1 MTIIGAGG
9 SMGKGGGGS
18 SRTPSTAKDSLDS
31 RQYANVIDL
40 ISEGEIQGLVDG
52 HKSIFLNNTALQN
65 ADGTYN
71 FQNVTVYSDSKGT
84 QNQGYIPLGGGVEDT
99 KGVGITVVKDVPQ
112 VRTITDVDVD
122 AVRVTI
128 AIPSLQKINSSNGDT
143 SGTNVELKIAVQYGG
158 GGYTDQPIGL
168 NGATS
173 DIISGRTADEYRK
186 DYLIQLNRL
195 GVTIKPITGATNASP
210 ISITCASH
218 GFSTGDTV
226 TVSGVTGNTAANGIW
241 VITSTGANTFTLNGS
256 SGNGAYISGGQV
268 KIKIYNVDIKVTRVT
283 ADSTDSLLTNA
294 FSWLSYTEIID
305 AKLTYPNSALIGLRV
320 DAEQF
325 SSIPSRSYLIKGIK
339 VRIPSGTTVDSA
351 TGRIIYPTNFVWNGT
366 FSAAT
371 WTSCPAWILWD
382 LLTSS
387 RYGFG
392 NHIAAAQLDKW
403 AFFAASKY
411 SNALVD
417 NGFGGQEA
425 RFSCNTSIQ
434 TAEEAYKLV
443 NDLLSVMR
451 CQAYWS
457 TGSLTIAQDAPSDP
471 VYLFNQANVTPEG
484 FSYSGS
490 SLKIR
495 PNVAVVSYLDLNLR
509 DTAFEVVEDAD
520 SIAKYGVV
528 KSEISAFACTSR
540 GQANRIGRWLLF
552 SERYEK
558 EVCTFASSL
567 DAGQQV
573 RPGQIILISDPIRN
587 NNGLRRAGRVSSA
600 TTTAITVD
608 DSANTDL
615 SVEGGSILSVIL
627 PDGTVE
633 QREVST
639 VVGSVITLQTAL
651 SYTPN
656 ANSIWILESPTLQ
669 ATTWRVLSINESD
682 GINYGITAISHNESK
697 YANIENGEP
706 LEFRDSTNLNQI
718 PAQPSELAIIS
729 VTQLGGETSPEVQYE
744 LNGRIAVKI
753 TFGWLGPQG
762 VKNFRVK
769 YRHEDDNFTTVTVQ
783 GTTFDILDAKVGNYQ
798 IQVSSVSSS
807 GILFSEPA
815 LAEYTVAGLGAP
827 PSNVQNVSAIA
838 TGEDMIILTW
848 KQAPELDVQVGGRVI
863 IRHDP
868 RALASAEWNSSND
881 IVQAVA
887 GSSTQKQVPL
897 LPGTY
902 FLKFEDFLGNRS
914 LMATGVEVTLPQ
926 PESRIVAKEWAEQSL
941 ATPFSGT
948 KTNCAYD
955 AGETALVLTPNVYVS
970 PDYWET
976 IYCAGDC
983 GAEYQFADAFDLGDV
998 YDFRIRRYIVSYPL
1012 VFSTNFDAVSG
1023 SFDAQPGFFDG
1034 TVADEI
1040 NVAMYVRTT
1049 LTDPAGSPTWG
1060 PWTEFVSGM
1069 IRGRGV
1075 QVKAIFTTE
1084 TELIGVAIDELGAE
1098 LELTRR
1104 VTTSLNTQ
1112 TSSTSAVTTITFPN
1126 AFYKAV
1132 TVGDPYYTL
1141 LPSVGVTALALGNN
1155 VRAHIVNLTR
1165 TGFDVEFLQG
1175 SHRQAVDFTY
1185 NAVGYGRA
1193 F

>member
-9 SMGKGGGGS
+9 GGFGKGGKGGS
-18 SRTPSTAKDSLDS
+18 SRTPSTAPDSLDS

-40 ISEGEIQGLVDG
+40 ISEGEIEGLVNG
-52 HKSIFLNNTALQN
+52 NKSIFLNNTPLQN
-65 ADGTYN
+65 KDGTYN
-71 FQNVTVYSDSKGT
+71 FQDVTIYTRNGA
-84 QNQGYIPLGGGVEDT
+84 QNQPYIPLSGGVEDEKT
-99 KGVGITVVKDVPQ
+99 VGITVVKAAPQ
-112 VRTITDVDVD
+112 VRTITDPDVD

-128 AIPSLQKINSSNGDT
+128 AIPSLQQINSTNGDT
-143 SGTNVELKIAVQYGG
+143 SGASVRLQIAVNYAGG
-158 GGYTDQPIGL
+158 SYTIKIDD
-168 NGATS
+168 T
-173 DIISGRTADEYRK
+173 ISGRTADEYRK
-186 DYLIQLNRL
+186 DYLIQLAR
-195 GVTIKPITGATNASP
+195 PHP
-210 ISITCASH
+210 E
-218 GFSTGDTV
+218 D
-226 TVSGVTGNTAANGIW
+226 
-241 VITSTGANTFTLNGS
+241 
-256 SGNGAYISGGQV
+256 
-268 KIKIYNVDIKVTRVT
+268 NVNIQVTRIT
-283 ADSTDSLLTNA
+283 DDSTDSLLTNA
-294 FSWLSYTEIID
+294 FSWLTYTEIID
-305 AKLTYPNSALIGLRV
+305 AKLTYANSALVGLRV

-325 SSIPSRSYLIKGIK
+325 SSIPSRSYFVKGIK
-339 VRIPSGTTVDSA
+339 IKIPDGVTVDSA
-351 TGRIIYPTNFVWNGT
+351 TGRIIYPENFVWNG
-366 FSAAT
+366 SLNQYA

-382 LLTSS
+382 LLTST

-417 NGFGGQEA
+417 DGVGGQEA

-451 CQAYWS
+451 CQAFWS

-471 VYLFNQANVTPEG
+471 VYLFNQANTTPEG

-495 PNVAVVSYLDLNLR
+495 PNVAVVSYLDVRYDQESETVKGLR
-509 DTAFEVVEDAD
+509 DTAYEVVEDTD

-540 GQANRIGRWLLF
+540 GQANRIGKWLLF

-573 RPGQIILISDPIRN
+573 RPGQIILISDPVRA
-587 NNGLRRAGRVSSA
+587 GSRRAGRVSSA
-600 TTTAITVD
+600 TTTEITVD
-608 DSANTDL
+608 DSASTDL
-615 SVEGGSILSVIL
+615 SIEGGSVLSVIL

-639 VVGSVITLQTAL
+639 IVGSVITLQAAL
-651 SYTPN
+651 SDTPN

-682 GINYGITAISHNESK
+682 GINYGITAIAHNESK
-697 YANIENGEP
+697 YAYIEDGAP
-706 LEFRDSTNLNQI
+706 LEFRDSTDLNVI
-718 PAQPSELAIIS
+718 PTQPSELAIIS
-729 VTQLGGETSPEVQYE
+729 SAQFGGGTSPEVQYE

-753 TFGWLGPQG
+753 TFGWFAPKG

-769 YRHEDDNFTTVTVQ
+769 YRYEDDNFTTVTVQ
-783 GTTFDILDAKVGNYQ
+783 GSTFDILDAKTGNYQ

-807 GILFSEPA
+807 GLLFSEPA
-815 LAEYTVAGLGAP
+815 LADYTVAGLGAP
-827 PSNVQNVSAIA
+827 PSDVQNLSAIA
-838 TGEDMIILTW
+838 TGEDMVILTW

-868 RALASAEWNSSND
+868 RALASADWNSSND
-881 IVQAVA
+881 VVQAVA

-914 LMATGVEVTLPQ
+914 VIATGVEVVLPE
-926 PESRIVAKEWAEQSL
+926 PESRVTAKEWAEEDL

-955 AGETALVLTPNVYVS
+955 AGETALLLTPDIYVA

-983 GAEYQFADAFDLGDV
+983 GAEYQFADTFDLGDV
-998 YDFRIRRYIVSYPL
+998 YDFRIRRYIVSRPV
-1012 VFSTNFDAVSG
+1012 VFSTLFDAVSG
-1023 SFDAQPGFFDG
+1023 DFDSQSGFFDG
-1034 TVADEI
+1034 TVADQI
-1040 NVAMYVRTT
+1040 NVATYVRTT
-1049 LTDPAGSPTWG
+1049 LDDPAGSPTYG
-1060 PWTEFVSGM
+1060 PWTEFTSGM

-1075 QVKAIFTTE
+1075 QVKAVFTTE

-1104 VTTSLNTQ
+1104 VTTSLATL
-1112 TSSTSAVTTITFPN
+1112 TSSSSAVTTITFPN

-1141 LPSVGVTALALGNN
+1141 LPSVGVTPLALGNN
-1155 VRAHIVNLTR
+1155 VRASITNLSR

-1175 SHRQAVDFTY
+1175 STRQAVDFTY

>member
-1 MTIIGAGG
+1 MTIIGAMGG
-9 SMGKGGGGS
+9 GKGGGGS
-18 SRTPSTAKDSLDS
+18 SRTPTTAKDSLDS

-40 ISEGEIQGLVDG
+40 ISEGEIEGLADG
-52 HKSIFLNNTALQN
+52 FKSIFLNNTVLQN
-65 ADGTYN
+65 LDGTYN
-71 FQNVTVYSDSKGT
+71 FQDVTIYTRNGT
-84 QNQGYIPLGGGVEDT
+84 QDQAYIPLSGGVEDE
-99 KGVGITVVKDVPQ
+99 KPVGLTVVKDVPQ

-122 AVRVTI
+122 SVRVTI
-128 AIPSLQKINSSNGDT
+128 AIPALQKINSKNGDT
-143 SGTNVELKIAVQYGG
+143 LGASVQLQIAVQYQS
-158 GGYTDQPIGL
+158 GGYTTKVDDTI
-168 NGATS
+168 T
-173 DIISGRTADEYRK
+173 GRTADEYRK
-186 DYLIQLNRL
+186 DYLINLERPNPSD
-195 GVTIKPITGATNASP
+195 I
-210 ISITCASH
+210 
-218 GFSTGDTV
+218 
-226 TVSGVTGNTAANGIW
+226 
-241 VITSTGANTFTLNGS
+241 
-256 SGNGAYISGGQV
+256 
-268 KIKIYNVDIKVTRVT
+268 VDIKITRIT
-283 ADSTDSLLTNA
+283 NDSTDSLLSNA
-294 FSWLSYTEIID
+294 FSWSSYTEIVD
-305 AKLTYPNSALIGLRV
+305 AKLTYPNSALVGLRV

-325 SSIPSRSYLIKGIK
+325 SSIPQRSYLVKGIK
-339 VRIPSGTTVDSA
+339 VAIPSNATVDSA
-351 TGRIIYPTNFVWNGT
+351 TGALIYTGIWNGT
-366 FSAAT
+366 FAAAA
-371 WTSCPAWILWD
+371 WTTDPAWILWD

-392 NHIAAAQLDKW
+392 NHIQASQLDKW
-403 AFFAASKY
+403 AFYSASSFSSALNTRAGGTTNDY
-411 SNALVD
+411 NADTGRHGVP
-417 NGFGGQEA
+417 NGLGGYEP

-451 CQAYWS
+451 CQAFWS

-490 SLKIR
+490 SLKVR

-509 DTAFEVVEDAD
+509 DTAFEVVEDTD
-520 SIAKYGVV
+520 SIAKYGVI

-573 RPGQIILISDPIRN
+573 RPGQIILISDPVRA
-587 NNGLRRAGRVSSA
+587 GSRRAGRIAAA
-600 TTTAITVD
+600 TTSTITVD
-608 DSANTDL
+608 DSASTDL
-615 SVEGGSILSVIL
+615 SYEAGSSLSVIL
-627 PDGTVE
+627 PDGSVE
-633 QREVST
+633 QHFVANI
-639 VVGSVITLQTAL
+639 VGKVITLQATL
-651 SYTPN
+651 SDAPN
-656 ANSIWILESPTLQ
+656 VNSIWILESPSLQ
-669 ATTWRVLSINESD
+669 ATTWRVISINESD

-697 YANIENGEP
+697 YAYIEDGAP
-706 LEFRDSTNLNQI
+706 LEFRDSTNLNAI
-718 PAQPSELAIIS
+718 PAQPSELAVIS

-753 TFGWLGPQG
+753 TFGWFGPQG

-769 YRHEDDNFTTVTVQ
+769 YRHEDDNFTTATVQ

-798 IQVSSVSSS
+798 IQVSSISSS

-815 LAEYTVAGLGAP
+815 LADYTVAGLGSP
-827 PSNVQNVSAIA
+827 PSNVQNLSAIA
-838 TGEDMIILTW
+838 TGEDMLILTW

-868 RALASAEWNSSND
+868 RAIAGADWNSSND
-881 IVQAVA
+881 VVQAVA

-914 LMATGVEVTLPQ
+914 VIATGVEVVLPE
-926 PESRIVAKEWAEQSL
+926 PESRITAKEWAEQDL

-955 AGETALVLTPNVYVS
+955 VGEAALLLTPNIYVA

-983 GAEYQFADAFDLGDV
+983 GAEYQFADTFDLGAA
-998 YDFRIRRYIVSYPL
+998 YDFRIRRYIVSRPV
-1012 VFSTNFDAVSG
+1012 VFSTLFDAVSG
-1023 SFDAQPGFFDG
+1023 DFDAQSGFFDG
-1034 TVADEI
+1034 TVADQI
-1040 NVAMYVRTT
+1040 NVTTYVRTT
-1049 LTDPAGSPTWG
+1049 LDNPSGSPTWG
-1060 PWTEFVSGM
+1060 PWTEFTSGM

-1104 VTTSLNTQ
+1104 VTTSTTTL
-1112 TSSTSAVTTITFPN
+1112 TSSSSAVTSITYPN

-1141 LPSVGVTALALGNN
+1141 LPSVGVTGLSLGSN
-1155 VRAHIVNLTR
+1155 VTTKITNLTR
-1165 TGFDVEFLQG
+1165 AGFDVEFLQG
-1175 SHRQAVDFTY
+1175 GSRQVVDFTY

>member
-9 SMGKGGGGS
+9 DGGKGGGGGS
-18 SRTPSTAKDSLDS
+18 SRTPSAAPDSLDS

-40 ISEGEIQGLVDG
+40 ISEGEIEGLADG
-52 HKSIFLNNTALQN
+52 FKSIFLNNTVLQN
-65 ADGTYN
+65 PDNSYN
-71 FQNVTVYSDSKGT
+71 FQDVTIYTRNGT
-84 QNQGYIPLGGGVEDT
+84 QNQTYIPLSGGIEDE
-99 KGVGITVVKDVPQ
+99 KPVGITVVKAVPQ

-122 AVRVTI
+122 AVRITI
-128 AIPSLQKINSSNGDT
+128 SIPSLQRIDNTNGDT
-143 SGTNVELKIAVQYGG
+143 SGSSVRLQIAVQYQG
-158 GGYTDQPIGL
+158 GGYTTKIDD
-168 NGATS
+168 T
-173 DIISGRTADEYRK
+173 ISGRTADEYRK
-186 DYLIQLNRL
+186 DYLIQLAR
-195 GVTIKPITGATNASP
+195 PNASD
-210 ISITCASH
+210 I
-218 GFSTGDTV
+218 
-226 TVSGVTGNTAANGIW
+226 
-241 VITSTGANTFTLNGS
+241 
-256 SGNGAYISGGQV
+256 
-268 KIKIYNVDIKVTRVT
+268 VDIKVTRIT
-283 ADSTDSLLTNA
+283 DDSTDTLLANA
-294 FSWLSYTEIID
+294 FSWSSYTEIID
-305 AKLTYPNSALIGLRV
+305 AKLTYPNSALVGIRV

-339 VRIPSGTTVDSA
+339 VQIPSGATIDAA
-351 TGRIIYPTNFVWNGT
+351 TGRIIYPANFVWNGT

-371 WTSCPAWILWD
+371 WTSCPAFILFD
-382 LLTSS
+382 LLASN

-392 NHIAAAQLDKW
+392 DHIDAAQLDKW

-411 SNALVD
+411 ANALVD
-417 NGFGGQEA
+417 DGFGGQEA

-451 CQAYWS
+451 CQAFWS
-457 TGSLTIAQDAPSDP
+457 IGSLTIAQDAPSDP

-490 SLKIR
+490 SLKVR

-509 DTAFEVVEDAD
+509 DTAFEVVEDID

-528 KSEISAFACTSR
+528 RSEISAFACTSR

-552 SERYEK
+552 AERYEK

-573 RPGQIILISDPIRN
+573 RPGQIILISDPVRA
-587 NNGLRRAGRVSSA
+587 GSRRAGRINAA
-600 TTTAITVD
+600 TTTVITVD
-608 DSANTDL
+608 DSADTDL
-615 SVEGGSILSVIL
+615 SIEGGSLLSVIL

-639 VVGSVITLQTAL
+639 VVGSVITLQSAL
-651 SYTPN
+651 SAAPN
-656 ANSIWILESPTLQ
+656 ANSIWILESPSLQ
-669 ATTWRVLSINESD
+669 SSTWRVIGINESD
-682 GINYGITAISHNESK
+682 GINYGITAIAHNESK
-697 YANIENGEP
+697 YAYIEDGAP
-706 LEFRDSTNLNQI
+706 LAFRDITNLNVI
-718 PAQPSELAIIS
+718 PAQPGELAVIS
-729 VTQLGGETSPEVQYE
+729 ITQLGGETSPEVQYE

-753 TFGWLGPQG
+753 TFGWFAPQG
-762 VKNFRVK
+762 VKKFRVK
-769 YRHEDDNFTTVTVQ
+769 WRHEDDNFTTVTVQ
-783 GTTFDILDAKVGNYQ
+783 GTTFDILDAKPGNYQ
-798 IQVSSVSSS
+798 IQVSSISSS

-815 LAEYTVAGLGAP
+815 LADYTVAGLGAA
-827 PSNVQNVSAIA
+827 PSAVRDLTAIA
-838 TGEDMIILTW
+838 TSEDMLILTW
-848 KQAPELDVQVGGRVI
+848 GQASELDVQVGGRVI

-881 IVQAVA
+881 VVQAVA

-914 LMATGVEVTLPQ
+914 TIATGVEITLPE
-926 PESRIVAKEWAEQSL
+926 PESRVAAKTWAEQSL

-970 PDYWET
+970 PGYWET
-976 IYCAGDC
+976 IYCVGDC
-983 GAEYQFADAFDLGDV
+983 GAEYQFQDTFDLGNA
-998 YDFRIRRYIVSYPL
+998 YDFRIRRYIVSRPL
-1012 VFSTNFDAVSG
+1012 VFSLLFDAISGNFDA
-1023 SFDAQPGFFDG
+1023 QTGFFDG
-1034 TVADEI
+1034 TVADQI
-1040 NVAMYVRTT
+1040 NVATYVRTT
-1049 LTDPAGSPTWG
+1049 LDDPAASPTWG

-1069 IRGRGV
+1069 VRGRGI
-1075 QVKAIFTTE
+1075 QVKAIFSTE
-1084 TELIGVAIDELGAE
+1084 TELIGVAIDELGAT

-1104 VTTSLNTQ
+1104 VTTSLTVQ
-1112 TSSTSAVTTITFPN
+1112 TSSSSAVTTITFPN

-1132 TVGDPYYTL
+1132 TVGDPYYNL
-1141 LPSVGVTALALGNN
+1141 LPSVGITALSIGANTH
-1155 VRAHIVNLTR
+1155 AEITNLTR

-1175 SHRQAVDFTY
+1175 GSRQVLDFTY

>member
-1 MTIIGAGG
+1 MTIIGAMGG
-9 SMGKGGGGS
+9 GGKGGGGS
-18 SRTPSTAKDSLDS
+18 SRTPTTAKDSLDS

-40 ISEGEIQGLVDG
+40 ISEGEIEGLANG
-52 HKSIFLNNTALQN
+52 FQSIFLNNTALQN
-65 ADGTYN
+65 PDGSYN
-71 FQNVTVYSDSKGT
+71 FQDVQIYTRNGT
-84 QNQGYIPLGGGVEDT
+84 QNQSFIPLNGGVEDE
-99 KGVGITVVKDVPQ
+99 KPVGITVVKAVPQ

-128 AIPSLQKINSSNGDT
+128 AIPSLQKINSTNGDT
-143 SGTNVELKIAVQYGG
+143 LGTNVRLQIAVQYQG
-158 GGYTDQPIGL
+158 GGYTTVIDD
-168 NGATS
+168 T
-173 DIISGRTADEYRK
+173 ISGRTADEYRK
-186 DYLIQLNRL
+186 DYM
-195 GVTIKPITGATNASP
+195 ITLTRPNP
-210 ISITCASH
+210 
-218 GFSTGDTV
+218 
-226 TVSGVTGNTAANGIW
+226 ANI
-241 VITSTGANTFTLNGS
+241 
-256 SGNGAYISGGQV
+256 
-268 KIKIYNVDIKVTRVT
+268 VDIKVTRIT
-283 ADSTDSLLTNA
+283 DDSTDSLLTNA
-294 FSWLSYTEIID
+294 FQWSSYTEIVW
-305 AKLTYPNSALIGLRV
+305 AKLTYPNSALVGLRV

-325 SSIPSRSYLIKGIK
+325 SSIPARSYLVKGIK
-339 VRIPSGTTVDSA
+339 VQIPSGVTVNPA
-351 TGRIIYPTNFVWNGT
+351 TGRIIYPANFVWNGT

-392 NHIAAAQLDKW
+392 NHIAASQLDKW

-417 NGFGGQEA
+417 DGFGGQEA

-509 DTAFEVVEDAD
+509 DTAYEVVEDTD

-540 GQANRIGRWLLF
+540 GQANRIGKWLLF

-567 DAGQQV
+567 EAGQQV
-573 RPGQIILISDPIRN
+573 RPGQIILISDPVRA
-587 NNGLRRAGRVSSA
+587 GSRRAGRIAAA

-608 DSANTDL
+608 DSAETDL
-615 SVEGGSILSVIL
+615 SIEGGSLLSVIL
-627 PDGTVE
+627 PDGSVN
-633 QREVST
+633 QREIST
-639 VVGSVITLQTAL
+639 VVGNVITLQAAL
-651 SYTPN
+651 DAVPN
-656 ANSIWILESPTLQ
+656 VNSVWILESPSLQ
-669 ATTWRVLSINESD
+669 ASTWRVISINEQD

-697 YANIENGEP
+697 YGYIEDGTQ
-706 LEFRDSTNLNQI
+706 LEFRDTTNLNEI

-729 VTQLGGETSPEVQYE
+729 TPQIGGGTSPEVQYE

-753 TFGWLGPQG
+753 TFGWYAPQG
-762 VKNFRVK
+762 IKKFRVK

-783 GTTFDILDAKVGNYQ
+783 GTTFDILDAKTGSYQ
-798 IQVSSVSSS
+798 IQVSSVSSTNL
-807 GILFSEPA
+807 LFSEPA

-838 TGEDMIILTW
+838 TSEEMLILTW
-848 KQAPELDVQVGGRVI
+848 QQAPELDVRVGGRVI

-868 RALASAEWNSSND
+868 RALAGADWNSSND
-881 IVQAVA
+881 VVQAVA

-914 LMATGVEVTLPQ
+914 TIATGIEVTLPQ
-926 PESRIVAKEWAEQSL
+926 PESRIIAKEWAEQSL
-941 ATPFSGT
+941 TTPFNGT

-955 AGETALVLTPNVYVS
+955 AGETALVLTPNIYVS

-983 GAEYQFADAFDLGDV
+983 GAEYQFQDTFDLGDV
-998 YDFRIRRYIVSYPL
+998 YDFRIRRYIVSRPL
-1012 VFSTNFDAVSG
+1012 VFSTLFDAVSG
-1023 SFDAQPGFFDG
+1023 DFDAQSGFFDG
-1034 TVADEI
+1034 TVADQI
-1040 NVAMYVRTT
+1040 NVTTYVRTT
-1049 LTDPAGSPTWG
+1049 LDNPSGSPTWG
-1060 PWTEFVSGM
+1060 PWTEFASGM

-1075 QVKAIFTTE
+1075 QVKAIATTQ
-1084 TELIGVAIDELGAE
+1084 TELIGVAIDELGAI

-1104 VTTSLNTQ
+1104 VTTSLTTQ
-1112 TSSTSAVTTITFPN
+1112 TSSSSAVTTITFPN

-1141 LPSVGVTALALGNN
+1141 LPSVGVTGLALGSN
-1155 VRAHIVNLTR
+1155 VTTHVTNISR
-1165 TGFDVEFLQG
+1165 TGFNVEFLQG
-1175 SHRQAVDFTY
+1175 GSRQVVDFTY

>member
-9 SMGKGGGGS
+9 GGMGKGGGGS
-18 SRTPSTAKDSLDS
+18 SRTPTTAKDSLDS

-40 ISEGEIQGLVDG
+40 ISEGEIEGLADG
-52 HKSIFLNNTALQN
+52 FKSIFLNNTALQN
-65 ADGTYN
+65 PDGSYN
-71 FQNVTVYSDSKGT
+71 FQDVQIYTRNGT
-84 QNQGYIPLGGGVEDT
+84 QNQSYIPLNGGVEDE
-99 KGVGITVVKDVPQ
+99 KPVGITVVKAVPQ

-128 AIPSLQKINSSNGDT
+128 AIPSLQKINSTNGDT
-143 SGTNVELKIAVQYGG
+143 LGTNVRLQIAVQYQG
-158 GGYTDQPIGL
+158 GGYTTVIDD
-168 NGATS
+168 T
-173 DIISGRTADEYRK
+173 ISGRTADEYRK
-186 DYLIQLNRL
+186 DYM
-195 GVTIKPITGATNASP
+195 ITLTRPNP
-210 ISITCASH
+210 
-218 GFSTGDTV
+218 
-226 TVSGVTGNTAANGIW
+226 ANI
-241 VITSTGANTFTLNGS
+241 
-256 SGNGAYISGGQV
+256 
-268 KIKIYNVDIKVTRVT
+268 VDIKVTRIT
-283 ADSTDSLLTNA
+283 DDSTDSLLTNA
-294 FSWLSYTEIID
+294 FQWSSYTEIVW

-325 SSIPSRSYLIKGIK
+325 SSIPARSYLVKGIK
-339 VRIPSGTTVDSA
+339 VQIPSGVTVDPA
-351 TGRIIYPTNFVWNGT
+351 TGRIIYPANFVWNGT

-392 NHIAAAQLDKW
+392 NHIAASQLDKW

-417 NGFGGQEA
+417 DGFGGQEA

-509 DTAFEVVEDAD
+509 DTAYEVVEDTD

-540 GQANRIGRWLLF
+540 GQANRIGKWLLF

-567 DAGQQV
+567 EAGQQV
-573 RPGQIILISDPIRN
+573 RPGQIILISDPVRA
-587 NNGLRRAGRVSSA
+587 GSRRAGRIAAA

-608 DSANTDL
+608 DSAETDL
-615 SVEGGSILSVIL
+615 SIEGGSLLSVIL
-627 PDGTVE
+627 PDGSVN
-633 QREVST
+633 QREIST
-639 VVGSVITLQTAL
+639 VVGNVITLQAAL
-651 SYTPN
+651 DAVPN
-656 ANSIWILESPTLQ
+656 VNSVWILESPSLQ
-669 ATTWRVLSINESD
+669 ASTWRVISINEQD

-697 YANIENGEP
+697 YGYIEDGTQ
-706 LEFRDSTNLNQI
+706 LEFRDTTNLNEI
-718 PAQPSELAIIS
+718 PAQPSELAVIS
-729 VTQLGGETSPEVQYE
+729 TPQIGGGTSPEVQYE

-753 TFGWLGPQG
+753 TFGWYAPQG
-762 VKNFRVK
+762 IKKFRVK

-783 GTTFDILDAKVGNYQ
+783 GTTFDILDAKTGSYQ
-798 IQVSSVSSS
+798 IQVSSVSSTNL
-807 GILFSEPA
+807 LFSEPA

-838 TGEDMIILTW
+838 TSEEMLILTW
-848 KQAPELDVQVGGRVI
+848 QQAPELDVRVGGRVI

-868 RALASAEWNSSND
+868 RALAGADWNSSND
-881 IVQAVA
+881 VVQAVA

-914 LMATGVEVTLPQ
+914 TIATGIEVTLPQ
-926 PESRIVAKEWAEQSL
+926 PESRIIAKEWAEQSL
-941 ATPFSGT
+941 TTPFNGA

-955 AGETALVLTPNVYVS
+955 AGETALVLTPNIYVS

-983 GAEYQFADAFDLGDV
+983 GAEYQFQDTFDLGDA
-998 YDFRIRRYIVSYPL
+998 YDFRIRRYIVSRPL
-1012 VFSTNFDAVSG
+1012 VFSTLFDAVSG
-1023 SFDAQPGFFDG
+1023 DFDSQTGFFDG
-1034 TVADEI
+1034 TVADQI
-1040 NVAMYVRTT
+1040 NVTTYVRTT
-1049 LTDPAGSPTWG
+1049 LDNPSGSPTWG
-1060 PWTEFVSGM
+1060 PWTEFASGM

-1075 QVKAIFTTE
+1075 QVKAIATTQ
-1084 TELIGVAIDELGAE
+1084 TELIGVAIDELGAI

-1104 VTTSLNTQ
+1104 VTTSLTTQ
-1112 TSSTSAVTTITFPN
+1112 TSSSSAVTTITFPN

-1141 LPSVGVTALALGNN
+1141 LPSVGVTGLALGSN
-1155 VRAHIVNLTR
+1155 VTTHVTNISR
-1165 TGFDVEFLQG
+1165 TGFNVEFLQG
-1175 SHRQAVDFTY
+1175 GSRQVVDFTY

>member
-9 SMGKGGGGS
+9 DGGKGGGGGS
-18 SRTPSTAKDSLDS
+18 SRTPSAAPDSLDS

-40 ISEGEIQGLVDG
+40 ISEGEIEGLADG
-52 HKSIFLNNTALQN
+52 FKSIFLNNTVLQN
-65 ADGTYN
+65 PDNSYN
-71 FQNVTVYSDSKGT
+71 FQDVTIYTRNGT
-84 QNQGYIPLGGGVEDT
+84 QNQTYIPLSGGIEDE
-99 KGVGITVVKDVPQ
+99 KPVGITVVKAVPQ

-122 AVRVTI
+122 AVRITI
-128 AIPSLQKINSSNGDT
+128 SIPSLQRIDNTNGDT
-143 SGTNVELKIAVQYGG
+143 SGSSVRLQIAVQYQG
-158 GGYTDQPIGL
+158 GGYTTKIDD
-168 NGATS
+168 T
-173 DIISGRTADEYRK
+173 ISGRTADEYRK
-186 DYLIQLNRL
+186 DYLIQLAR
-195 GVTIKPITGATNASP
+195 PNASD
-210 ISITCASH
+210 I
-218 GFSTGDTV
+218 
-226 TVSGVTGNTAANGIW
+226 
-241 VITSTGANTFTLNGS
+241 
-256 SGNGAYISGGQV
+256 
-268 KIKIYNVDIKVTRVT
+268 VDIKVTRIT
-283 ADSTDSLLTNA
+283 DDSTDTLLANA
-294 FSWLSYTEIID
+294 FSWSSYTEIID
-305 AKLTYPNSALIGLRV
+305 AKLTYPNSALVGIRV

-339 VRIPSGTTVDSA
+339 VQIPSGATVDAA
-351 TGRIIYPTNFVWNGT
+351 TGRIIYPANFVWNGT
-366 FSAAT
+366 FAAAT
-371 WTSCPAWILWD
+371 WTSCPAFILFD
-382 LLTSS
+382 LLASN

-392 NHIAAAQLDKW
+392 DHIDAAQLDKW

-411 SNALVD
+411 ANALVD
-417 NGFGGQEA
+417 DGFGGQEA

-451 CQAYWS
+451 CQAFWS
-457 TGSLTIAQDAPSDP
+457 IGSLTIAQDAPSDP

-490 SLKIR
+490 SLKVR

-509 DTAFEVVEDAD
+509 DTAFEVVEDID

-528 KSEISAFACTSR
+528 RSEISAFACTSR

-552 SERYEK
+552 AERYEK

-573 RPGQIILISDPIRN
+573 RPGQIILISDPVRA
-587 NNGLRRAGRVSSA
+587 GSRRAGRINAA

-608 DSANTDL
+608 DSTDTDL
-615 SVEGGSILSVIL
+615 SIEGGSLLSVIL

-639 VVGSVITLQTAL
+639 VVGSVITLQSAL
-651 SYTPN
+651 SAAPN
-656 ANSIWILESPTLQ
+656 ANSIWILESPSLQ
-669 ATTWRVLSINESD
+669 SSTWRVIGINESD
-682 GINYGITAISHNESK
+682 GINYGITAIAHNESK
-697 YANIENGEP
+697 YAYIEDGAP
-706 LEFRDSTNLNQI
+706 LAFRDITNLNVI
-718 PAQPSELAIIS
+718 PAQPGQLAVIS
-729 VTQLGGETSPEVQYE
+729 ITQLGGETSPEVQYE

-753 TFGWLGPQG
+753 TFGWFAPQG
-762 VKNFRVK
+762 VKKFRVK
-769 YRHEDDNFTTVTVQ
+769 WRHEDDNFTTVTVQ
-783 GTTFDILDAKVGNYQ
+783 GTTFDILDVKPGNYQ
-798 IQVSSVSSS
+798 IQVSSISSS

-815 LAEYTVAGLGAP
+815 LADYTVAGLGAA
-827 PSNVQNVSAIA
+827 PSAVRDLTAIA
-838 TGEDMIILTW
+838 TSEDMLILTW
-848 KQAPELDVQVGGRVI
+848 GQASELDVQVGGRVI

-881 IVQAVA
+881 VVQAVA

-914 LMATGVEVTLPQ
+914 TIATGVEITLPE
-926 PESRIVAKEWAEQSL
+926 PESRVAAKTWAEQSL

-955 AGETALVLTPNVYVS
+955 AGETALVLTPDVYVS
-970 PDYWET
+970 PGYWET

-983 GAEYQFADAFDLGDV
+983 GAEYQFQDTFDLGDA
-998 YDFRIRRYIVSYPL
+998 YDFRIRRYIVSRPL
-1012 VFSTNFDAVSG
+1012 VFSLLFDAISGNFDA
-1023 SFDAQPGFFDG
+1023 QTGFFDG
-1034 TVADEI
+1034 TVADQI
-1040 NVAMYVRTT
+1040 NVVTYVRTT
-1049 LTDPAGSPTWG
+1049 LDDPAGSPTWG

-1069 IRGRGV
+1069 IRGRGI
-1075 QVKAIFTTE
+1075 QVKAIFSTE
-1084 TELIGVAIDELGAE
+1084 TELIGVAIDELGAT

-1104 VTTSLNTQ
+1104 VTTSLTVQ
-1112 TSSTSAVTTITFPN
+1112 TSSSSAVTTITFPN

-1132 TVGDPYYTL
+1132 TVGDPYYNL
-1141 LPSVGVTALALGNN
+1141 LPSVGITALSIGANTH
-1155 VRAHIVNLTR
+1155 AEITNLTR

-1175 SHRQAVDFTY
+1175 GSRQVLDFTY

>member
-1 MTIIGAGG
+1 MTIIGAMGG
-9 SMGKGGGGS
+9 GGGGGKGGAKGGS
-18 SRTPSTAKDSLDS
+18 SRTPVTAKDSLDS

-40 ISEGEIQGLVDG
+40 ISEGEIEGLADG
-52 HKSIFLNNTALQN
+52 LKSIFLNNTALQN
-65 ADGTYN
+65 PNGTYN
-71 FQNVTVYSDSKGT
+71 FQDVQIYTRNGT
-84 QNQGYIPLGGGVEDT
+84 QSQNYIPLTSGVEDE
-99 KGVGITVVKDVPQ
+99 KPVGLTVVQAVPQ

-128 AIPSLQKINSSNGDT
+128 AIPSLQKINSTNGDT
-143 SGTNVELKIAVQYGG
+143 LGANVRLQIAVQYQG
-158 GGYTDQPIGL
+158 GGYTLKIDDTI
-168 NGATS
+168 T
-173 DIISGRTADEYRK
+173 GRTADEYRK
-186 DYLIQLNRL
+186 DYLIELARPNPSD
-195 GVTIKPITGATNASP
+195 V
-210 ISITCASH
+210 
-218 GFSTGDTV
+218 
-226 TVSGVTGNTAANGIW
+226 
-241 VITSTGANTFTLNGS
+241 
-256 SGNGAYISGGQV
+256 
-268 KIKIYNVDIKVTRVT
+268 VDIKVTRIT
-283 ADSTDSLLTNA
+283 DDSTDSLLTNA
-294 FSWLSYTEIID
+294 FNWSSYTEIIW
-305 AKLTYPNSALIGLRV
+305 AKLTYANSALVGIRV

-325 SSIPSRSYLIKGIK
+325 SSIPARSYLVKGIK
-339 VRIPSGTTVDSA
+339 VRIPNGVSVDSA
-351 TGRIIYPTNFVWNGT
+351 TGRIIYPTNFVWDGT
-366 FSAAT
+366 FAAAT

-392 NHIAAAQLDKW
+392 NHISTAQLDKW
-403 AFFAASKY
+403 AFFSASKY
-411 SNALVD
+411 SNGLVS
-417 NGFGGQEA
+417 NGFGGLEA

-451 CQAYWS
+451 CQAFWS
-457 TGSLTIAQDAPSDP
+457 TGSLTISQDAPSDP

-509 DTAFEVVEDAD
+509 DTAFEVVEDTD

-540 GQANRIGRWLLF
+540 GQANRIGKWLLF

-567 DAGQQV
+567 EAGQQV
-573 RPGQIILISDPIRN
+573 RPGQIILISDPVRA
-587 NNGLRRAGRVSSA
+587 GSRRAGRIAAA
-600 TTTAITVD
+600 TTTTVTVD
-608 DSANTDL
+608 NSADTDL
-615 SVEGGSILSVIL
+615 SIETGSLLSVIL
-627 PDGTVE
+627 PDGSVE
-633 QREVST
+633 QRGIST
-639 VVGSVITLQTAL
+639 VVDSVITLQTAL
-651 SYTPN
+651 SDTPN
-656 ANSIWILESPTLQ
+656 ANSIWILESPSLQ
-669 ATTWRVLSINESD
+669 ASTWRVISISEQD

-697 YANIENGEP
+697 YGYIEDGEP
-706 LEFRDSTNLNQI
+706 LEFRDTTNLNEI

-729 VTQLGGETSPEVQYE
+729 TFQFGGGSSPEVQYE

-762 VKNFRVK
+762 IKKFRVK
-769 YRHEDDNFTTVTVQ
+769 YRHEDDNFTTVMVQ
-783 GTTFDILDAKVGNYQ
+783 GTTFDILDAKVGSYQ

-807 GILFSEPA
+807 EILFSEPA
-815 LAEYTVAGLGAP
+815 LAEYTVAGLGGA
-827 PSNVQNVSAIA
+827 PSNVENVSAIA
-838 TGEDMIILTW
+838 TNEDMVILTW

-881 IVQAVA
+881 VVQAVA

-914 LMATGVEVTLPQ
+914 TIATGVEVVLPE
-926 PESRIVAKEWAEQSL
+926 PESRVTAKEWAEQSL
-941 ATPFSGT
+941 ATPFGGT

-955 AGETALVLTPNVYVS
+955 AGETALVLTPNIYVA

-983 GAEYQFADAFDLGDV
+983 GAEYQFQDTFDLGAA
-998 YDFRIRRYIVSYPL
+998 YDFRIRRYIVSRPL
-1012 VFSTNFDAVSG
+1012 VFSTLFDAVSG
-1023 SFDAQPGFFDG
+1023 NFDAQSGFFDG
-1034 TVADEI
+1034 TVADQI
-1040 NVAMYVRTT
+1040 NVATYVRVT
-1049 LTDPAGSPTWG
+1049 LDNPSGSPTWG
-1060 PWTEFVSGM
+1060 PWTEFTSGM

-1084 TELIGVAIDELGAE
+1084 TEVIGVAIDELGAE

-1104 VTTSLNTQ
+1104 VTTSLNTL
-1112 TSSTSAVTTITFPN
+1112 TSSSSAVTSITFPN

-1141 LPSVGVTALALGNN
+1141 LPSVGVTALAIGANTH
-1155 VRAHIVNLTR
+1155 AEITNLTR
-1165 TGFDVEFLQG
+1165 TGFNVEFLQG
-1175 SHRQAVDFTY
+1175 GSRQVVNFTY

>member
-9 SMGKGGGGS
+9 MGGGKGGGGGS
-18 SRTPSTAKDSLDS
+18 SRTPSTAPDSLDS

-40 ISEGEIQGLVDG
+40 ISEGEIEGLADG
-52 HKSIFLNNTALQN
+52 FKSIYLNNTVLQN
-65 ADGTYN
+65 PDDSYN
-71 FQNVTVYSDSKGT
+71 FQDVEIYTRNGT
-84 QNQGYIPLGGGVEDT
+84 QNQTYIPLSGGVEDE
-99 KGVGITVVKDVPQ
+99 KPVGITVIKAVPQ

-128 AIPSLQKINSSNGDT
+128 AIPSLQQINSSNGDT
-143 SGTNVELKIAVQYGG
+143 SGTSVQLQIAVQYQG
-158 GGYTDQPIGL
+158 GGYTTKIDD
-168 NGATS
+168 T
-173 DIISGRTADEYRK
+173 ISGRTADEYRK
-186 DYLIQLNRL
+186 DYLIELARPNPSD
-195 GVTIKPITGATNASP
+195 II
-210 ISITCASH
+210 
-218 GFSTGDTV
+218 
-226 TVSGVTGNTAANGIW
+226 
-241 VITSTGANTFTLNGS
+241 
-256 SGNGAYISGGQV
+256 
-268 KIKIYNVDIKVTRVT
+268 DIKVTRIT
-283 ADSTDSLLTNA
+283 DDSTNSLLTNA
-294 FSWLSYTEIID
+294 FQWSSYTEIID
-305 AKLTYPNSALIGLRV
+305 AKLTYANSALVGLRV

-325 SSIPSRSYLIKGIK
+325 NSIPTRSYLVKGIK

-382 LLTSS
+382 LLTST

-392 NHIAAAQLDKW
+392 NHISASQLDKW

-411 SNALVD
+411 SNGLVPD
-417 NGFGGQEA
+417 GFGNLEA

-451 CQAYWS
+451 CQAFWS

-509 DTAFEVVEDAD
+509 DTAYEVVEDSD

-573 RPGQIILISDPIRN
+573 RPGQIILISDPVRA
-587 NNGLRRAGRVSSA
+587 GSRRAGRITAA

-615 SVEGGSILSVIL
+615 SIEGGSILSVIL

-633 QREVST
+633 QREIST
-639 VVGSVITLQTAL
+639 VASNVITLQAALTAA
-651 SYTPN
+651 PN
-656 ANSIWILESPTLQ
+656 ANSIWILESPSLQ
-669 ATTWRVLSINESD
+669 ASTWRVLSINESD
-682 GINYGITAISHNESK
+682 GINYGITAIAHNESK
-697 YANIENGEP
+697 YGYIEDGVP
-706 LEFRDSTNLNQI
+706 LEFRDTTNLNVI
-718 PAQPSELAIIS
+718 PAQPSELAVIS
-729 VTQLGGETSPEVQYE
+729 SAQFGGGTSPEVQYE

-753 TFGWLGPQG
+753 TFGWFAPQG
-762 VKNFRVK
+762 IKKFRVK
-769 YRHEDDNFTTVTVQ
+769 YRYEDDNFTTVTVQ
-783 GTTFDILDAKVGNYQ
+783 GTTFDILDAKTGNYQ
-798 IQVSSVSSS
+798 IQVSSISST

-815 LAEYTVAGLGAP
+815 LADYTVAGLGAA
-827 PSNVQNVSAIA
+827 PSDVQNLSAIA
-838 TGEDMIILTW
+838 TGEDMVILTW

-881 IVQAVA
+881 VVQAVA

-914 LMATGVEVTLPQ
+914 VMATGVEV
-926 PESRIVAKEWAEQSL
+926 V
-941 ATPFSGT
+941 
-948 KTNCAYD
+948 
-955 AGETALVLTPNVYVS
+955 
-970 PDYWET
+970 
-976 IYCAGDC
+976 
-983 GAEYQFADAFDLGDV
+983 
-998 YDFRIRRYIVSYPL
+998 
-1012 VFSTNFDAVSG
+1012 
-1023 SFDAQPGFFDG
+1023 
-1034 TVADEI
+1034 
-1040 NVAMYVRTT
+1040 
-1049 LTDPAGSPTWG
+1049 PA
-1060 PWTEFVSGM
+1060 
-1069 IRGRGV
+1069 
-1075 QVKAIFTTE
+1075 
-1084 TELIGVAIDELGAE
+1084 
-1098 LELTRR
+1098 
-1104 VTTSLNTQ
+1104 
-1112 TSSTSAVTTITFPN
+1112 
-1126 AFYKAV
+1126 
-1132 TVGDPYYTL
+1132 
-1141 LPSVGVTALALGNN
+1141 
-1155 VRAHIVNLTR
+1155 R
-1165 TGFDVEFLQG
+1165 TGITNYGKRMGRTKSCYTIQRHKNQLRV
-1175 SHRQAVDFTY
+1175 RQ
-1185 NAVGYGRA
+1185 R
-1193 F
+1193 

>member
-9 SMGKGGGGS
+9 GGGGGKDGGGGGS
-18 SRTPSTAKDSLDS
+18 SRTPSTAPDSLDS
-31 RQYANVIDL
+31 RQYANVVDL
-40 ISEGEIQGLVDG
+40 ISEGEIEGLADG
-52 HKSIFLNNTALQN
+52 FKSIFLNNTALQN
-65 ADGTYN
+65 PDNSYN
-71 FQNVTVYSDSKGT
+71 FQDVTIYTRNGT
-84 QNQGYIPLGGGVEDT
+84 QNQTYIPLTSGVEDE
-99 KGVGITVVKDVPQ
+99 KPVGITVAQAVPQ

-128 AIPSLQKINSSNGDT
+128 AIPSLQQINNTNGDT
-143 SGTNVELKIAVQYGG
+143 SGASVRLQIAVQYQG
-158 GGYTDQPIGL
+158 GGYTTKIDD
-168 NGATS
+168 T
-173 DIISGRTADEYRK
+173 ISGRTADEYRK
-186 DYLIQLNRL
+186 DYLIELARPNPSD
-195 GVTIKPITGATNASP
+195 I
-210 ISITCASH
+210 
-218 GFSTGDTV
+218 
-226 TVSGVTGNTAANGIW
+226 
-241 VITSTGANTFTLNGS
+241 
-256 SGNGAYISGGQV
+256 
-268 KIKIYNVDIKVTRVT
+268 VDVKVTRITV
-283 ADSTDSLLTNA
+283 DSTDSLLANA
-294 FSWLSYTEIID
+294 FNWNSYTEIVW
-305 AKLTYPNSALIGLRV
+305 AKLTYANSALVGLRV

-339 VRIPSGTTVDSA
+339 VQIPSGATVDSA
-351 TGRIIYPTNFVWNGT
+351 TGRIIYPDNFIWNGT

-371 WTSCPAWILWD
+371 WTSCPAWILFD

-387 RYGFG
+387 RYGLG
-392 NHIAAAQLDKW
+392 NHIAVLQLDKW

-411 SNALVD
+411 ANALVD
-417 NGFGGQEA
+417 DGFGGQEA

-451 CQAYWS
+451 CQAYWEV
-457 TGSLTIAQDAPSDP
+457 GSLTIAQDAPSDP

-490 SLKIR
+490 SLKVR

-509 DTAFEVVEDAD
+509 DTAYEVVEDTD

-573 RPGQIILISDPIRN
+573 RPGQIILISDPVRA
-587 NNGLRRAGRVSSA
+587 GSRRAGRINAA
-600 TTTAITVD
+600 TTTVITVD
-608 DSANTDL
+608 DSTDTDL
-615 SVEGGSILSVIL
+615 SIEGGSLLSVIL
-627 PDGTVE
+627 PDGSVE

-639 VVGSVITLQTAL
+639 VVGSVITLQSGL
-651 SYTPN
+651 SAAPN
-656 ANSIWILESPTLQ
+656 ANSIWILESPSLQ
-669 ATTWRVLSINESD
+669 SSTWRVISVNESD
-682 GINYGITAISHNESK
+682 GINYGITAIAHNESK
-697 YANIENGEP
+697 YGYIEDGTP
-706 LEFRDSTNLNQI
+706 LEFRDTTNLNVI
-718 PAQPSELAIIS
+718 PAQPSELAVIS

-753 TFGWLGPQG
+753 TFGWFAPQG
-762 VKNFRVK
+762 VKKFRVK
-769 YRHEDDNFTTVTVQ
+769 WRHEDDNFTTVTIQ
-783 GTTFDILDAKVGNYQ
+783 GTTFDILDVKPGNYQ
-798 IQVSSVSSS
+798 IQVSSISST

-815 LAEYTVAGLGAP
+815 LADYTVAGLGAA
-827 PSNVQNVSAIA
+827 PSDVRDLSAIA
-838 TGEDMIILTW
+838 TSEDMLILTW
-848 KQAPELDVQVGGRVI
+848 RQASELDVQVGGRVI

-881 IVQAVA
+881 VVQAVA

-914 LMATGVEVTLPQ
+914 TNATGIEVTLLE
-926 PESRIVAKEWAEQSL
+926 PESRVAAKTWAEQSL

-955 AGETALVLTPNVYVS
+955 AGETALVLAPSVYVS

-983 GAEYQFADAFDLGDV
+983 GAEYQFQDTFDLGNA
-998 YDFRIRRYIVSYPL
+998 YDFRIRRYIVSRPL
-1012 VFSTNFDAVSG
+1012 VFSLLFDAISG
-1023 SFDAQPGFFDG
+1023 SFDAQSGFFDG
-1034 TVADEI
+1034 TVADQI
-1040 NVAMYVRTT
+1040 NVATYVRTT
-1049 LTDPAGSPTWG
+1049 LDDPAGSPTWG
-1060 PWTEFVSGM
+1060 PWAEFVSGM

-1075 QVKAIFTTE
+1075 QLKAIFTTE
-1084 TELIGVAIDELGAE
+1084 TELIGVAIDELGAT

-1104 VTTSLNTQ
+1104 VTASTTIQ
-1112 TSSTSAVTTITFPN
+1112 TSSSSAVTTITFPN

-1132 TVGDPYYTL
+1132 TVGDPYYNL
-1141 LPSVGVTALALGNN
+1141 LPSVDVTALSIGANTH
-1155 VRAHIVNLTR
+1155 AEITNLSR
-1165 TGFDVEFLQG
+1165 TGFNVEFLQG
-1175 SHRQAVDFTY
+1175 GSRQVLDFTY

>member
-9 SMGKGGGGS
+9 GDGGKDGGGGS
-18 SRTPSTAKDSLDS
+18 SRTPSTAPDSLDS
-31 RQYANVIDL
+31 RQYANVVDL
-40 ISEGEIQGLVDG
+40 ISEGEIEGLADG
-52 HKSIFLNNTALQN
+52 FKSIFLNNTALQN
-65 ADGTYN
+65 PDNSYN
-71 FQNVTVYSDSKGT
+71 FQDVTVYTRNGT
-84 QNQGYIPLGGGVEDT
+84 QNQTYIPLSSGVEDE
-99 KGVGITVVKDVPQ
+99 KPVGITVAKAVPQ

-122 AVRVTI
+122 AVRITI
-128 AIPSLQKINSSNGDT
+128 AVPSLQQINNTNGDT
-143 SGTNVELKIAVQYGG
+143 SGASVRLQIAVQYQG
-158 GGYTDQPIGL
+158 GGYTTKIDD
-168 NGATS
+168 T
-173 DIISGRTADEYRK
+173 ISGRTADEYRK
-186 DYLIQLNRL
+186 DYLIELVRPNPSD
-195 GVTIKPITGATNASP
+195 I
-210 ISITCASH
+210 
-218 GFSTGDTV
+218 
-226 TVSGVTGNTAANGIW
+226 
-241 VITSTGANTFTLNGS
+241 
-256 SGNGAYISGGQV
+256 
-268 KIKIYNVDIKVTRVT
+268 VDIKVTRIT
-283 ADSTDSLLTNA
+283 DDSTDSLLANA
-294 FSWLSYTEIID
+294 FNWNSYTEIIW
-305 AKLTYPNSALIGLRV
+305 AKFTYPNSAHFGIRV

-325 SSIPSRSYLIKGIK
+325 SSIPSRSYLVKGIK
-339 VRIPSGTTVDSA
+339 VQIPSGATVDSA
-351 TGRIIYPTNFVWNGT
+351 TGRIIYPSNFIWNGT

-371 WTSCPAWILWD
+371 WTSCPAWILFD

-387 RYGFG
+387 RYGLG
-392 NHIAAAQLDKW
+392 NHIAASQLDKW

-411 SNALVD
+411 ANTLVD
-417 NGFGGQEA
+417 DGFGGQEA

-509 DTAFEVVEDAD
+509 DTAYEVVEDTS

-573 RPGQIILISDPIRN
+573 RPGQIILISDPVRA
-587 NNGLRRAGRVSSA
+587 GSRRAGRINAA
-600 TTTAITVD
+600 TTTVITVD
-608 DSANTDL
+608 DSTDTDL
-615 SVEGGSILSVIL
+615 SIETGSLLSVIL

-633 QREVST
+633 QRIVST
-639 VVGSVITLQTAL
+639 VVGSVITLQSAL
-651 SYTPN
+651 SAAPN
-656 ANSIWILESPTLQ
+656 ANSIWILESPSLQ
-669 ATTWRVLSINESD
+669 SSTWRVISVNESD
-682 GINYGITAISHNESK
+682 GVNYGITAIAHNESK
-697 YANIENGEP
+697 YGYIEDGAP
-706 LEFRDSTNLNQI
+706 LAFRDITNLNEI
-718 PAQPSELAIIS
+718 PAQPSELSVIS
-729 VTQLGGETSPEVQYE
+729 ITQLGGSSSPEVQYE

-753 TFGWLGPQG
+753 TFGWFAPKGI
-762 VKNFRVK
+762 KKFRVK
-769 YRHEDDNFTTVTVQ
+769 WRYEDDNFTTVTVQ
-783 GTTFDILDAKVGNYQ
+783 GTTFDILDAKTGNYQ
-798 IQVSSVSSS
+798 IQVSSISST
-807 GILFSEPA
+807 GLLFSEPA
-815 LAEYTVAGLGAP
+815 LANYTVAGLGAA
-827 PSNVQNVSAIA
+827 PSDVRDLSAIA
-838 TGEDMIILTW
+838 TSEDMLILTW
-848 KQAPELDVQVGGRVI
+848 RQASELDVQVGGRVI

-881 IVQAVA
+881 VVQAVA

-914 LMATGVEVTLPQ
+914 TNATGIEVTLPE
-926 PESRIVAKEWAEQSL
+926 PESRIAAKTWAEQSL

-955 AGETALVLTPNVYVS
+955 AGETALVLTPDVYVS
-970 PDYWET
+970 PGYWET

-983 GAEYQFADAFDLGDV
+983 GAEYQFQDTFDLGDV

-1012 VFSTNFDAVSG
+1012 VFSTLFDAISG
-1023 SFDAQPGFFDG
+1023 SFDAQSGFFDG
-1034 TVADEI
+1034 TVADQI
-1040 NVAMYVRTT
+1040 NVATYVRTT
-1049 LTDPAGSPTWG
+1049 LDDPAASPTWG

-1069 IRGRGV
+1069 IRGRGI
-1075 QVKAIFTTE
+1075 QVKAIFSTE
-1084 TELIGVAIDELGAE
+1084 TELIGVAIDELGATV
-1098 LELTRR
+1098 ELTRR
-1104 VTTSLNTQ
+1104 VTTSLTTQ
-1112 TSSTSAVTTITFPN
+1112 TSSSSAVTTITFPN

-1132 TVGDPYYTL
+1132 TVGDPYYNL
-1141 LPSVGVTALALGNN
+1141 LPSVGVTALSIGANTH
-1155 VRAHIVNLTR
+1155 AEITNLTR
-1165 TGFDVEFLQG
+1165 TGFNVEFLQG
-1175 SHRQAVDFTY
+1175 GSRQVVNFTY

>member
-9 SMGKGGGGS
+9 GGMGKGGKGGS
-18 SRTPSTAKDSLDS
+18 SRTPSTAPDSLDS

-40 ISEGEIQGLVDG
+40 ISEGEIEGLADG
-52 HKSIFLNNTALQN
+52 FKSIYLNNTVLQN
-65 ADGTYN
+65 PDNSYN
-71 FQNVTVYSDSKGT
+71 FQDVEIYTRNGT
-84 QNQGYIPLGGGVEDT
+84 QNQTYIPLTSGVEDE
-99 KGVGITVVKDVPQ
+99 KPVGLTVVQAVPQ

-128 AIPSLQKINSSNGDT
+128 AIPSLQKINSKNGDT
-143 SGTNVELKIAVQYGG
+143 LGASVRLQIAVQYQG
-158 GGYTDQPIGL
+158 GGYTTKIDD
-168 NGATS
+168 T
-173 DIISGRTADEYRK
+173 ISGRTADEYRK
-186 DYLIQLNRL
+186 DYLIELARPN
-195 GVTIKPITGATNASP
+195 
-210 ISITCASH
+210 
-218 GFSTGDTV
+218 
-226 TVSGVTGNTAANGIW
+226 
-241 VITSTGANTFTLNGS
+241 S
-256 SGNGAYISGGQV
+256 SDI
-268 KIKIYNVDIKVTRVT
+268 IDIKVTRIT
-283 ADSTDSLLTNA
+283 DDSTDSLLTNA
-294 FSWLSYTEIID
+294 FSWSSYTEIIW
-305 AKLTYPNSALIGLRV
+305 AKLTYANSALIGLRV

-325 SSIPSRSYLIKGIK
+325 SSIPQRSYLVKGIK
-339 VRIPSGTTVDSA
+339 VRIPSGTTVDAA
-351 TGRIIYPTNFVWNGT
+351 TGRIIYPTDFIWNGT
-366 FSAAT
+366 FAAAT

-382 LLTSS
+382 LLTST

-392 NHIAAAQLDKW
+392 NHIAASQLDKW

-417 NGFGGQEA
+417 DGFGGQEA

-451 CQAYWS
+451 CQAFWS

-471 VYLFNQANVTPEG
+471 VYLFNQANVTEEG

-509 DTAFEVVEDAD
+509 DTAFEVVEDSD
-520 SIAKYGVV
+520 SISKYGVV

-540 GQANRIGRWLLF
+540 GQANRIGKWLLF

-573 RPGQIILISDPIRN
+573 RPGQIILISDPVRA
-587 NNGLRRAGRVSSA
+587 GSRRAGRITAA
-600 TTTAITVD
+600 TTTEITVD
-608 DSANTDL
+608 NSADTNL
-615 SVEGGSILSVIL
+615 SIAGGSLLSVIL
-627 PDGTVE
+627 PDGSVE
-633 QREVST
+633 QRYVST
-639 VVGSVITLQTAL
+639 VVGSVITLQSAL
-651 SYTPN
+651 SAAPN
-656 ANSIWILESPTLQ
+656 VNSIWILESPTLQ
-669 ATTWRVLSINESD
+669 ASTWRVISINEQD

-697 YANIENGEP
+697 YGYIEDGAP
-706 LEFRDSTNLNQI
+706 LEFRDTTDLNEI
-718 PAQPSELAIIS
+718 PAQPTELAVLSTVQIGS
-729 VTQLGGETSPEVQYE
+729 SSTSPEVQYE
-744 LNGRIAVKI
+744 LNGRIAIKI
-753 TFGWLGPQG
+753 TFGWYAPQG
-762 VKNFRVK
+762 IKKFRVK

-783 GTTFDILDAKVGNYQ
+783 GTTFDIIDAKTGNYQ
-798 IQVSSVSSS
+798 IQVSSISSTN
-807 GILFSEPA
+807 ILFSEPA
-815 LAEYTVAGLGAP
+815 LANYTVAGLGAA
-827 PSNVQNVSAIA
+827 PSNVQELSAIA
-838 TGEDMIILTW
+838 TNEEMLILTW

-868 RALASAEWNSSND
+868 RALASADWNSSND

-914 LMATGVEVTLPQ
+914 VVATGVEVGLPQ
-926 PESRIVAKEWAEQSL
+926 PESRVIAKEWAEQSL

-948 KTNCAYD
+948 KTNCVYD
-955 AGETALVLTPNVYVS
+955 AGETAIVLTPNVYVA

-976 IYCAGDC
+976 IYCEGDC
-983 GAEYQFADAFDLGDV
+983 GAEYQFKDTFDLGAA
-998 YDFRIRRYIVSYPL
+998 YDFRIRRNIVSRPL
-1012 VFSTNFDAVSG
+1012 VFSTLFDAVSG
-1023 SFDAQPGFFDG
+1023 SFDGQTGFFDG
-1034 TVADEI
+1034 TVADQV
-1040 NVAMYVRTT
+1040 NVTTYVRVTSD
-1049 LTDPAGSPTWG
+1049 DPAASPVWG
-1060 PWTEFVSGM
+1060 PWTDFTSGM

-1075 QVKAIFTTE
+1075 QVKAIITTQ
-1084 TELIGVAIDELGAE
+1084 TELIGVAVDELGAT

-1104 VTTSLNTQ
+1104 VTTSLTTL
-1112 TSSTSAVTTITFPN
+1112 TSSSSAVTSITFPN

-1132 TVGDPYYTL
+1132 TVGDPYYSL
-1141 LPSVGVTALALGNN
+1141 LPSVGVTGLALGSNQ
-1155 VRAHIVNLTR
+1155 VTKITNLTR

-1175 SHRQAVDFTY
+1175 GSRQVVDFTY

>member
-9 SMGKGGGGS
+9 RKLGGGS
-18 SRTPSTAKDSLDS
+18 SRTPVTAKDSLDS
-31 RQYANVIDL
+31 RQYANVLDL
-40 ISEGEIQGLVDG
+40 ISEGEIEGLADG
-52 HKSIFLNNTALQN
+52 FKSVFINNTVLQN
-65 ADGTYN
+65 PDGSFN
-71 FQNVTVYSDSKGT
+71 FQDVEIYTRNGT
-84 QNQGYIPLGGGVEDT
+84 QNQAYIALGSKVSGSSFTPPTLGVEDE
-99 KGVGITVVKDVPQ
+99 KPVGITVLKDVPQ
-112 VRTITDVDVD
+112 VRTITDLDVD

-128 AIPSLQKINSSNGDT
+128 AIPSLQRIDTRTGDT
-143 SGTNVELKIAVQYGG
+143 LGANVRLQIAVQYQG
-158 GGYTDQPIGL
+158 GGYTTKIDDTI
-168 NGATS
+168 T
-173 DIISGRTADEYRK
+173 GRTGDEYRK
-186 DYLIQLNRL
+186 DYLIELERPNL
-195 GVTIKPITGATNASP
+195 TDI
-210 ISITCASH
+210 
-218 GFSTGDTV
+218 
-226 TVSGVTGNTAANGIW
+226 
-241 VITSTGANTFTLNGS
+241 
-256 SGNGAYISGGQV
+256 
-268 KIKIYNVDIKVTRVT
+268 VDIKVTRIT
-283 ADSTDSLLTNA
+283 ADSTDALLTNA
-294 FSWLSYTEIID
+294 FNWSSYTEITW
-305 AKLTYPNSALIGLRV
+305 ARLSYPNSALIGFRI

-325 SSIPSRSYLIKGIK
+325 SSVPARSYLIKGIK
-339 VRIPSGTTVDSA
+339 VQIPNGTTVDSA
-351 TGRIIYPTNFVWNGT
+351 TGRIIYPANFVWDGT

-382 LLTSS
+382 LLTST

-392 NHIAAAQLDKW
+392 NHVDPVQLDKW

-417 NGFGGQEA
+417 DGFGGQEA

-451 CQAYWS
+451 CQGFWS
-457 TGSLTIAQDAPSDP
+457 TGSLTISQDAPSDP
-471 VYLFNQANVTPEG
+471 VYLFNQSNVTAEG

-495 PNVAVVSYLDLNLR
+495 PNVAVVSYLDLSLR
-509 DTAFEVVEDAD
+509 DTAFEVVEDTE

-528 KSEISAFACTSR
+528 RSEISAFACTSR

-573 RPGQIILISDPIRN
+573 RPGQIILISDPVRA
-587 NNGLRRAGRVSSA
+587 GSRRAGRIAAA
-600 TTTAITVD
+600 TTTTITVD
-608 DSANTDL
+608 DSANTNL
-615 SVEGGSILSVIL
+615 SLEGGSILSVIL
-627 PDGTVE
+627 PDGSVE
-633 QREVST
+633 QRQIST
-639 VVGSVITLQTAL
+639 IVDKVITLQSAL
-651 SYTPN
+651 SDTPN
-656 ANSIWILESPTLQ
+656 ANSIWIIEHPSLQ
-669 ATTWRVLSINESD
+669 ASTWRVISVTESD
-682 GINYGITAISHNESK
+682 GINYGITAIAYNESK
-697 YANIENGEP
+697 YAYIEDGAP
-706 LEFRDSTNLNQI
+706 LEFRDTTDLNEI
-718 PAQPSELAIIS
+718 PGQPSELAILN
-729 VTQLGGETSPEVQYE
+729 VVQAGGESSPEVQYE

-753 TFGWLGPQG
+753 TFSWLAPKGI
-762 VKNFRVK
+762 KNFRVK
-769 YRHEDDNFTTVTVQ
+769 YRHEDDNFTTVTSQ
-783 GTTFDILDAKVGNYQ
+783 GTTFDILDVKVGNYQ
-798 IQVSSVSSS
+798 IQVSSISST

-815 LAEYTVAGLGAP
+815 LASYTVAGLGAP
-827 PSNVQNVSAIA
+827 PSDVQNVSAIS
-838 TGEDMIILTW
+838 TGEDIVILTW

-868 RALASAEWNSSND
+868 RALAGADWNSSNN
-881 IVQAVA
+881 VVEAVA

-914 LMATGVEVTLPQ
+914 TIATGVEITLPE
-926 PESRIVAKEWAEQSL
+926 PESRVTAKEWAEQDL

-955 AGETALVLTPNVYVS
+955 VGQTALLLTPNIYVA

-976 IYCAGDC
+976 VYCEGDC
-983 GAEYQFADAFDLGDV
+983 GAEYQFADTFDLGAA
-998 YDFRIRRYIVSYPL
+998 YDFRIRRRIVSRPV
-1012 VFSTNFDAVSG
+1012 VFSTLFDAVSG
-1023 SFDAQPGFFDG
+1023 NFDSQTGFFDG
-1034 TVADEI
+1034 TVADQI
-1040 NVAMYVRTT
+1040 NVTTYVRTT
-1049 LTDPAGSPTWG
+1049 LDNPSGSPTWG
-1060 PWTEFVSGM
+1060 PWTEFASGM

-1104 VTTSLNTQ
+1104 VTTSLNTL
-1112 TSSTSAVTTITFPN
+1112 TSSSSAVTSITFPN

-1141 LPSVGVTALALGNN
+1141 LPSVGVTGLSLSSNQ
-1155 VRAHIVNLTR
+1155 VTKITNLTR

-1175 SHRQAVDFTY
+1175 GSRQVVDFTY

>member
-9 SMGKGGGGS
+9 GMGKGGGGS
-18 SRTPSTAKDSLDS
+18 SRTPSTAPDSLDS

-40 ISEGEIQGLVDG
+40 ISEGEIEGLADG
-52 HKSIFLNNTALQN
+52 FKSIFLNNTVLQN
-65 ADGTYN
+65 PDGSYN
-71 FQNVTVYSDSKGT
+71 FQDVTIYTRNGT
-84 QNQGYIPLGGGVEDT
+84 QNQTYIPLGGGVEDE
-99 KGVGITVVKDVPQ
+99 KPVGLTVVKAVPQ

-122 AVRVTI
+122 AVRITI
-128 AIPSLQKINSSNGDT
+128 AIPALQKINSKNGDT
-143 SGTNVELKIAVQYGG
+143 AGASVQLQIAVQYQG
-158 GGYTDQPIGL
+158 GGYTTKIDDTI
-168 NGATS
+168 T
-173 DIISGRTADEYRK
+173 GRTADEYRK
-186 DYLIQLNRL
+186 DYLLELVRPNPSDI
-195 GVTIKPITGATNASP
+195 
-210 ISITCASH
+210 
-218 GFSTGDTV
+218 
-226 TVSGVTGNTAANGIW
+226 
-241 VITSTGANTFTLNGS
+241 
-256 SGNGAYISGGQV
+256 
-268 KIKIYNVDIKVTRVT
+268 VDIKVTRIT
-283 ADSTDSLLTNA
+283 DDSTDSLLSNA
-294 FSWLSYTEIID
+294 FSWSSYTEIVD
-305 AKLTYPNSALIGLRV
+305 AKLTYPNSAIVGIRV

-325 SSIPSRSYLIKGIK
+325 SSIPARSYLVKGIK
-339 VRIPSGTTVDSA
+339 VQIPSGATVDSA
-351 TGRIIYPTNFVWNGT
+351 TGRIIYPANFVWNGT

-392 NHIAAAQLDKW
+392 NHISAAQLDKW

-417 NGFGGQEA
+417 DGFGGQEA

-509 DTAFEVVEDAD
+509 DTAYEVVEDTE

-540 GQANRIGRWLLF
+540 GQANRIGKWLLF

-573 RPGQIILISDPIRN
+573 RPGQIILISDPVRA
-587 NNGLRRAGRVSSA
+587 GSRRAGRIAAA
-600 TTTAITVD
+600 TTTTITVD
-608 DSANTDL
+608 DSASTDL
-615 SVEGGSILSVIL
+615 SIEGGSILSVIL
-627 PDGTVE
+627 PDGSVE

-639 VVGSVITLQTAL
+639 VVDNVITLQAAL
-651 SYTPN
+651 SDTPN
-656 ANSIWILESPTLQ
+656 VNSIWILESPSLQ
-669 ATTWRVLSINESD
+669 ATTWRVLSINEQD
-682 GINYGITAISHNESK
+682 GINYGITAIAHNESK
-697 YANIENGEP
+697 YANIEDGTP
-706 LEFRDSTNLNQI
+706 LEFRDSTNLNEI

-729 VTQLGGETSPEVQYE
+729 TPQAGGGTSPEVQYE

-753 TFGWLGPQG
+753 TFGWFAPQG
-762 VKNFRVK
+762 IKKFRVK
-769 YRHEDDNFTTVTVQ
+769 YRYEDDNFTTVTVQ
-783 GTTFDILDAKVGNYQ
+783 GTTFDILDAKTGNYQ

-815 LAEYTVAGLGAP
+815 LADYTVAGLGAA
-827 PSNVQNVSAIA
+827 PSDVQNVSALA
-838 TGEDMIILTW
+838 TGEDMVILTW

-868 RALASAEWNSSND
+868 RGLATAEWNSSND
-881 IVQAVA
+881 VVQAVA

-914 LMATGVEVTLPQ
+914 TIATGVEVTLPE
-926 PESRIVAKEWAEQSL
+926 PESRIAAKQWAEQDL

-955 AGETALVLTPNVYVS
+955 AGEAALLLTPNIYVA

-983 GAEYQFADAFDLGDV
+983 GAEYQFANTFDLGDV
-998 YDFRIRRYIVSYPL
+998 YDFRIRRYIVSRPV
-1012 VFSTNFDAVSG
+1012 VFSTLFDAVSG
-1023 SFDAQPGFFDG
+1023 DFDSQSGFFDG
-1034 TVADEI
+1034 TVADQI
-1040 NVAMYVRTT
+1040 NVATYVRTT
-1049 LTDPAGSPTWG
+1049 LDDPAGSPTWG
-1060 PWTEFVSGM
+1060 PWTEFASGM

-1104 VTTSLNTQ
+1104 VTTSLATL
-1112 TSSTSAVTTITFPN
+1112 TSSSSAVTSITFPN

-1141 LPSVGVTALALGNN
+1141 LPSLGITALSIGANTH
-1155 VRAHIVNLTR
+1155 AEITNLTR
-1165 TGFDVEFLQG
+1165 TGFNVEFLQG
-1175 SHRQAVDFTY
+1175 GSRRVVDFTY

>member
-9 SMGKGGGGS
+9 GDGGKGGGGGS
-18 SRTPSTAKDSLDS
+18 SRTPSTAPDSLDS

-40 ISEGEIQGLVDG
+40 ISEGEIEGLADG
-52 HKSIFLNNTALQN
+52 FKSIFLNNTVLQN
-65 ADGTYN
+65 PDGTYN
-71 FQNVTVYSDSKGT
+71 FQDVTIYTRNGT
-84 QNQGYIPLGGGVEDT
+84 QNQTYIPLSSGVEDE
-99 KGVGITVVKDVPQ
+99 KSVGITVVKTVPQ

-122 AVRVTI
+122 AVRITI
-128 AIPSLQKINSSNGDT
+128 AIPSLQQINNTNGDT
-143 SGTNVELKIAVQYGG
+143 SGASVRLQIAVQYQG
-158 GGYTDQPIGL
+158 GGYTTKIDD
-168 NGATS
+168 T
-173 DIISGRTADEYRK
+173 ISGRTADEYRK
-186 DYLIQLNRL
+186 DYLIELVRPNPSD
-195 GVTIKPITGATNASP
+195 I
-210 ISITCASH
+210 
-218 GFSTGDTV
+218 
-226 TVSGVTGNTAANGIW
+226 
-241 VITSTGANTFTLNGS
+241 
-256 SGNGAYISGGQV
+256 
-268 KIKIYNVDIKVTRVT
+268 VDIKVTRIT
-283 ADSTDSLLTNA
+283 DDSTDSLLANA
-294 FSWLSYTEIID
+294 FNWNSYTEIIW
-305 AKLTYPNSALIGLRV
+305 AKLTYPNSALVGIRV

-339 VRIPSGTTVDSA
+339 VQIPSGATVDAA
-351 TGRIIYPTNFVWNGT
+351 TGRIIYPDNFIWNGT

-371 WTSCPAWILWD
+371 WTSCPAWILFD
-382 LLTSS
+382 LLTST

-392 NHIAAAQLDKW
+392 NHIAASQLDKW

-411 SNALVD
+411 ANALVD
-417 NGFGGQEA
+417 DGFGGQEA

-451 CQAYWS
+451 CQAYWEV
-457 TGSLTIAQDAPSDP
+457 GSLTIAQDAPSDP

-509 DTAFEVVEDAD
+509 DTAFEVVEDTDA
-520 SIAKYGVV
+520 IAKYGVV

-573 RPGQIILISDPIRN
+573 RPGQIILISDPVRA
-587 NNGLRRAGRVSSA
+587 GSRRAGRINAA
-600 TTTAITVD
+600 TTTVITVD
-608 DSANTDL
+608 DSTDTDL
-615 SVEGGSILSVIL
+615 SIEGGSLLSVIL
-627 PDGTVE
+627 PDGSVE
-633 QREVST
+633 QREIST
-639 VVGSVITLQTAL
+639 VVGSVITLQAAL
-651 SYTPN
+651 SAAPN
-656 ANSIWILESPTLQ
+656 ANSIWILESPSLQ
-669 ATTWRVLSINESD
+669 SSTWRVIGINESD
-682 GINYGITAISHNESK
+682 GINYGITAIAHNESK
-697 YANIENGEP
+697 YAYIEDGAP
-706 LEFRDSTNLNQI
+706 LAFRDITNLNVI
-718 PAQPSELAIIS
+718 PAQPSELAVIS

-753 TFGWLGPQG
+753 TFGWFAPQG
-762 VKNFRVK
+762 IKKFRVK
-769 YRHEDDNFTTVTVQ
+769 WRHEDDNFTTLTVQ
-783 GTTFDILDAKVGNYQ
+783 GTTFDILDVKPGNYQ
-798 IQVSSVSSS
+798 IQVSSISST
-807 GILFSEPA
+807 GLLFSEPA
-815 LAEYTVAGLGAP
+815 LANYTVAGLGAA
-827 PSNVQNVSAIA
+827 PSDVRDLSAIA
-838 TGEDMIILTW
+838 TSEDMLILTW
-848 KQAPELDVQVGGRVI
+848 RQASELDVQVGGRVI

-881 IVQAVA
+881 VVQAVA

-914 LMATGVEVTLPQ
+914 TIATGVEITLPE
-926 PESRIVAKEWAEQSL
+926 PESRVAAKTWAEQSL

-955 AGETALVLTPNVYVS
+955 AGEAALVLTPNIYVS

-983 GAEYQFADAFDLGDV
+983 GAEYQFQDTFDLGDV

-1012 VFSTNFDAVSG
+1012 VFSTLFDAISG
-1023 SFDAQPGFFDG
+1023 DFDAQSGFFDG
-1034 TVADEI
+1034 TVADQI
-1040 NVAMYVRTT
+1040 NVATYVRTT
-1049 LTDPAGSPTWG
+1049 LDNPAGSPTWG

-1075 QVKAIFTTE
+1075 QLKAIFSTE
-1084 TELIGVAIDELGAE
+1084 TELIGVAIDELGAT

-1104 VTTSLNTQ
+1104 VTTSLTTQ
-1112 TSSTSAVTTITFPN
+1112 ASSSSAVTSITFPN

-1132 TVGDPYYTL
+1132 TVGDPYYNL
-1141 LPSVGVTALALGNN
+1141 LPSVGVTALSIGANTH
-1155 VRAHIVNLTR
+1155 AEITNLSR
-1165 TGFDVEFLQG
+1165 TGFNVEFLQG
-1175 SHRQAVDFTY
+1175 GSRQVVNFTY

>member
-9 SMGKGGGGS
+9 GGGKGGGGS
-18 SRTPSTAKDSLDS
+18 SRTPTTAKDSLDS

-40 ISEGEIQGLVDG
+40 ISEGEIQGLADG
-52 HKSIFLNNTALQN
+52 FKSIYLNNTVLQN
-65 ADGTYN
+65 PDGTYN
-71 FQNVTVYSDSKGT
+71 FQDVEIYTRNGT
-84 QNQGYIPLGGGVEDT
+84 QNQEYIPLGGGVSDT

-128 AIPSLQKINSSNGDT
+128 AIPALQRISSTTGDT
-143 SGTNVELKIAVQYGG
+143 GGAKVQLQIAVQYQG
-158 GGYTDQPIGL
+158 GGYTTIIDD
-168 NGATS
+168 T
-173 DIISGRTADEYRK
+173 ISGRTADEYRK
-186 DYLIQLNRL
+186 DYLINLVRPNPSN
-195 GVTIKPITGATNASP
+195 I
-210 ISITCASH
+210 
-218 GFSTGDTV
+218 
-226 TVSGVTGNTAANGIW
+226 
-241 VITSTGANTFTLNGS
+241 
-256 SGNGAYISGGQV
+256 
-268 KIKIYNVDIKVTRVT
+268 VDIKVTRVT
-283 ADSTDSLLTNA
+283 ADSTNSLLSNA
-294 FSWLSYTEIID
+294 FQWSSYTEIID
-305 AKLTYPNSALIGLRV
+305 AKLRYPNSALIGIRV

-325 SSIPSRSYLIKGIK
+325 SSIPTRSYLVKGIK

-351 TGRIIYPTNFVWNGT
+351 TGRIIYPTNFTWNGT
-366 FSAAT
+366 FAAAT

-392 NHIAAAQLDKW
+392 NHISASQLDKW

-417 NGFGGQEA
+417 DGFGGQEA

-451 CQAYWS
+451 CQAFWS

-509 DTAFEVVEDAD
+509 DTAYEVVEDTTA
-520 SIAKYGVV
+520 IAKYGVV

-540 GQANRIGRWLLF
+540 GQANRIGKWLLF

-558 EVCTFASSL
+558 EICTFASSL

-573 RPGQIILISDPIRN
+573 RPGQIILISDPVRA
-587 NNGLRRAGRVSSA
+587 GSRRAGRIAAA

-608 DSANTDL
+608 DSASTDL
-615 SVEGGSILSVIL
+615 SIESGSILSVIL
-627 PDGTVE
+627 PTGIVQ
-633 QREVST
+633 QRQVST
-639 VVGSVITLQTAL
+639 VVGKVITLQAAL
-651 SYTPN
+651 SAAPN
-656 ANSIWILESPTLQ
+656 VNSIWILESPSLQ
-669 ATTWRVLSINESD
+669 ATTWRVLSVNESD
-682 GINYGITAISHNESK
+682 GISYGITAIAHNGSK
-697 YANIENGEP
+697 YAYIEDGVP
-706 LEFRDSTNLNQI
+706 LEFKNGTNLDKI
-718 PAQPSELAIIS
+718 PALPSELAIVS
-729 VTQLGGETSPEVQYE
+729 TTQLGGETSPEVQYE

-753 TFGWLGPQG
+753 TFGWLAPQG
-762 VKNFRVK
+762 IKKFRVK
-769 YRHEDDNFTTVTVQ
+769 YRYENDNFTTVTVQ
-783 GTTFDILDAKVGNYQ
+783 GTTFDILDAKTGAYE
-798 IQVSSVSSS
+798 IQVSSISASD
-807 GILFSEPA
+807 ILFSEPA
-815 LAEYTVAGLGAP
+815 LAQYTVAGLGAE

-838 TGEDMIILTW
+838 TNEDMVILTW

-868 RALASAEWNSSND
+868 RAIGSADWNSSND
-881 IVQAVA
+881 VVQAVA

-914 LMATGVEVTLPQ
+914 VIATGVEVVLPE
-926 PESRIVAKEWAEQSL
+926 PESRITTKEWAEQSL

-948 KTNCAYD
+948 KTNCVYD
-955 AGETALVLTPNVYVS
+955 SSEAALLLTPNIYVA

-983 GAEYQFADAFDLGDV
+983 GAEYQFADTFDLGAS
-998 YDFRIRRYIVSYPL
+998 YDFRIRRRIVSRPV
-1012 VFSTNFDAVSG
+1012 VFSTLFDAISG
-1023 SFDAQPGFFDG
+1023 DFDAQSGFFDG
-1034 TVADEI
+1034 TVADQI
-1040 NVAMYVRTT
+1040 NVATYVRVTA
-1049 LTDPAGSPTWG
+1049 DNPSGSPTWG
-1060 PWTEFVSGM
+1060 AWTEFTSGM

-1084 TELIGVAIDELGAE
+1084 TELIGVAIDELGAA

-1104 VTTSLNTQ
+1104 VTTSLTTL
-1112 TSSTSAVTTITFPN
+1112 TSSSSAVTTITFPN

-1132 TVGDPYYTL
+1132 AVGDPYYTL
-1141 LPSVGVTALALGNN
+1141 LPSVGVTALALGSN
-1155 VRAHIVNLTR
+1155 VTTHVTNLTR
-1165 TGFDVEFLQG
+1165 TGFNVEFLQG
-1175 SHRQAVDFTY
+1175 STRQVVDFTY

>member
-9 SMGKGGGGS
+9 DGGGGKGGGGGGS
-18 SRTPSTAKDSLDS
+18 SRTPSSAPDSLDS

-40 ISEGEIQGLVDG
+40 ISEGEIEGLADG
-52 HKSIFLNNTALQN
+52 FKSIFLNNTALQN
-65 ADGTYN
+65 PDNSYN
-71 FQNVTVYSDSKGT
+71 FQDVTIYTRNGT
-84 QNQGYIPLGGGVEDT
+84 QNQTYIPLTSGVEDE
-99 KGVGITVVKDVPQ
+99 KPVGITVVQAVPQ

-128 AIPSLQKINSSNGDT
+128 AIPALQAINNTNGDT
-143 SGTNVELKIAVQYGG
+143 SGTSVRLQIAIQYQG
-158 GGYTDQPIGL
+158 GGYTTKIDD
-168 NGATS
+168 T
-173 DIISGRTADEYRK
+173 ISGRTADEYRK
-186 DYLIQLNRL
+186 DYLIELARPNPSD
-195 GVTIKPITGATNASP
+195 I
-210 ISITCASH
+210 
-218 GFSTGDTV
+218 
-226 TVSGVTGNTAANGIW
+226 
-241 VITSTGANTFTLNGS
+241 
-256 SGNGAYISGGQV
+256 
-268 KIKIYNVDIKVTRVT
+268 VDVKVTRIT
-283 ADSTDSLLTNA
+283 GDSNDSLLSNA
-294 FSWLSYTEIID
+294 FNWNSYTEIIW
-305 AKLTYPNSALIGLRV
+305 AKLTYPNSALVGIRV

-325 SSIPSRSYLIKGIK
+325 SSIPSRSYLVKGIK
-339 VRIPSGTTVDSA
+339 VLIPAGVTVDAA
-351 TGRIIYPTNFVWNGT
+351 TGRIIYPANFVWTGT
-366 FSAAT
+366 FAAAT
-371 WTSCPAWILWD
+371 WTSCPAWILYD
-382 LLTSS
+382 LLTST

-392 NHIAAAQLDKW
+392 NHINTSQLDKW

-417 NGFGGQEA
+417 DGFGGQEA

-457 TGSLTIAQDAPSDP
+457 TGSLTIEQDAPSDP

-490 SLKIR
+490 SLKVR

-509 DTAFEVVEDAD
+509 DTAYEVVEDID

-540 GQANRIGRWLLF
+540 GQANRIGKWLLF
-552 SERYEK
+552 AERYEK
-558 EVCTFASSL
+558 EICTFASSL

-573 RPGQIILISDPIRN
+573 RPGQIILIADPVRA
-587 NNGLRRAGRVSSA
+587 GSRRAGRISDPLS
-600 TTTAITVD
+600 TTEFEVD
-608 DSANTDL
+608 DVANTDL
-615 SVEGGSILSVIL
+615 SIEGGSIMSVIL
-627 PDGTVE
+627 PDGSVE

-639 VVGSVITLQTAL
+639 IDGRVVTLQSPLSAL
-651 SYTPN
+651 PN
-656 ANSIWILESPTLQ
+656 RNSIWILESPTLQ
-669 ATTWRVLSINESD
+669 ASTWRVLSVNESD
-682 GINYGITAISHNESK
+682 GINYGITAIAHNESK
-697 YANIENGEP
+697 YAYIEDGVP
-706 LEFRDSTNLNQI
+706 LEFRDTTNLNEI

-729 VTQLGGETSPEVQYE
+729 TPQSSNGTSPEVQYE

-753 TFGWLGPQG
+753 TFGWFAPQG
-762 VKNFRVK
+762 IKKFRVK
-769 YRHEDDNFTTVTVQ
+769 YRYEDDNFTTVTVQ

-798 IQVSSVSSS
+798 IQVSSISST
-807 GILFSEPA
+807 GLLFSEPA
-815 LAEYTVAGLGAP
+815 LADYTVAGLGAA
-827 PSNVQNVSAIA
+827 PSDVRDLSAIA

-848 KQAPELDVQVGGRVI
+848 RQAPELDVQVGGRVI

-881 IVQAVA
+881 VVQAVA

-914 LMATGVEVTLPQ
+914 TNATGIEVTLPQ
-926 PESRIVAKEWAEQSL
+926 PESRIIAKEWAEQSL
-941 ATPFSGT
+941 ATPFGGT

-955 AGETALVLTPNVYVS
+955 AGETALTLEPDPYVS
-970 PDYWET
+970 PGYWEV

-983 GAEYQFADAFDLGDV
+983 GAEYQFQDTFDLGDV

-1012 VFSTNFDAVSG
+1012 VFSSLFDSISG
-1023 SFDAQPGFFDG
+1023 SFDAQTGFFDG
-1034 TVADEI
+1034 TVADQI

-1049 LTDPAGSPTWG
+1049 LDDPAGSPTWG

-1075 QVKAIFTTE
+1075 QLKAIFTTE
-1084 TELIGVAIDELGAE
+1084 TELVSVAIDELGAE

-1104 VTTSLNTQ
+1104 VTTSTSTL
-1112 TSSTSAVTTITFPN
+1112 TSSSSAVTTITFAN

-1132 TVGDPYYTL
+1132 TVGDPYYGL
-1141 LPSVGVTALALGNN
+1141 LPSVGVTALSIGANTH
-1155 VRAHIVNLTR
+1155 AEITNLTR
-1165 TGFDVEFLQG
+1165 TGFNVEFLQG
-1175 SHRQAVDFTY
+1175 SHRQVVNFTY

>member
-9 SMGKGGGGS
+9 DGGGGKGGGGGGS
-18 SRTPSTAKDSLDS
+18 SRTPSSAPDSLDS

-40 ISEGEIQGLVDG
+40 ISEGEIEGLADG
-52 HKSIFLNNTALQN
+52 FKSIFLNNTALQN
-65 ADGTYN
+65 PDNSYN
-71 FQNVTVYSDSKGT
+71 FQDVTIYTRNGT
-84 QNQGYIPLGGGVEDT
+84 QNQTYIPLTSGVEDE
-99 KGVGITVVKDVPQ
+99 KPVGITVAQAVPQ

-128 AIPSLQKINSSNGDT
+128 AIPALQAINNTNGDT
-143 SGTNVELKIAVQYGG
+143 SGTSVRLQIAIQYQG
-158 GGYTDQPIGL
+158 GGYTTKIDD
-168 NGATS
+168 T
-173 DIISGRTADEYRK
+173 ISGRTADEYRK
-186 DYLIQLNRL
+186 DYLIELARPNPSD
-195 GVTIKPITGATNASP
+195 I
-210 ISITCASH
+210 
-218 GFSTGDTV
+218 
-226 TVSGVTGNTAANGIW
+226 
-241 VITSTGANTFTLNGS
+241 
-256 SGNGAYISGGQV
+256 
-268 KIKIYNVDIKVTRVT
+268 VDVKVTRIT
-283 ADSTDSLLTNA
+283 GDSNDSLLSNA
-294 FSWLSYTEIID
+294 FNWNSYTEIIW
-305 AKLTYPNSALIGLRV
+305 AKLTYPNSALVGIRV

-325 SSIPSRSYLIKGIK
+325 SSIPSRSYLVKGIK
-339 VRIPSGTTVDSA
+339 VLIPAGVTVDAA
-351 TGRIIYPTNFVWNGT
+351 TGRIIYPANFVWTGT
-366 FSAAT
+366 FAAAT
-371 WTSCPAWILWD
+371 WTSCPAWILYD
-382 LLTSS
+382 LLTST

-392 NHIAAAQLDKW
+392 NHINTSQLDKW

-417 NGFGGQEA
+417 DGFGGQEA

-457 TGSLTIAQDAPSDP
+457 TGSLTIEQDAPSDP

-490 SLKIR
+490 SLKVR

-509 DTAFEVVEDAD
+509 DTAYEVVEDID

-540 GQANRIGRWLLF
+540 GQANRIGKWLLF
-552 SERYEK
+552 AERYEK
-558 EVCTFASSL
+558 EICTFASSL

-573 RPGQIILISDPIRN
+573 RPGQIILIADPVRA
-587 NNGLRRAGRVSSA
+587 GSRRAGRISDPLS
-600 TTTAITVD
+600 TTEFEVD
-608 DSANTDL
+608 DVANTDL
-615 SVEGGSILSVIL
+615 SIEGGSIMSVIL
-627 PDGTVE
+627 PDGSVE

-639 VVGSVITLQTAL
+639 IDGRVVTLQSPLSAL
-651 SYTPN
+651 PN
-656 ANSIWILESPTLQ
+656 RNSIWILESPTLQ
-669 ATTWRVLSINESD
+669 ASTWRVLSVNESD
-682 GINYGITAISHNESK
+682 GINYGITAIAHNESK
-697 YANIENGEP
+697 YAYIEDGVP
-706 LEFRDSTNLNQI
+706 LEFRDTTNLNEI

-729 VTQLGGETSPEVQYE
+729 TPQSSNGTSPEVQYE

-753 TFGWLGPQG
+753 TFGWFAPQG
-762 VKNFRVK
+762 IKKFRVK
-769 YRHEDDNFTTVTVQ
+769 YRYEDDNFTTVTVQ

-798 IQVSSVSSS
+798 IQVSSISST
-807 GILFSEPA
+807 GLLFSEPA
-815 LAEYTVAGLGAP
+815 LADYTVAGLGAA
-827 PSNVQNVSAIA
+827 PSDVRDLSAIA

-848 KQAPELDVQVGGRVI
+848 RQAPELDVQVGGRVI

-881 IVQAVA
+881 VVQAVA

-914 LMATGVEVTLPQ
+914 TNATGIEVTLPQ
-926 PESRIVAKEWAEQSL
+926 PESRIIAKEWAEQSL
-941 ATPFSGT
+941 ATPFGGT

-955 AGETALVLTPNVYVS
+955 AGETALTLEPDPYVS
-970 PDYWET
+970 PGYWEV

-983 GAEYQFADAFDLGDV
+983 GAEYQFQDTFDLGDV

-1012 VFSTNFDAVSG
+1012 VFSSLFDSISG
-1023 SFDAQPGFFDG
+1023 SFDAQTGFFDG
-1034 TVADEI
+1034 TVADQI

-1049 LTDPAGSPTWG
+1049 LDDPAGSPTWG

-1075 QVKAIFTTE
+1075 QLKAIFTTE
-1084 TELIGVAIDELGAE
+1084 TELVSVAIDELGAE

-1104 VTTSLNTQ
+1104 VTTSTSTL
-1112 TSSTSAVTTITFPN
+1112 TSSSSAVTTITFAN

-1132 TVGDPYYTL
+1132 TVGDPYYGL
-1141 LPSVGVTALALGNN
+1141 LPSVGVTALSIGANTH
-1155 VRAHIVNLTR
+1155 AEITNLTR
-1165 TGFDVEFLQG
+1165 TGFNVEFLQG
-1175 SHRQAVDFTY
+1175 SHRQVVNFTY

>member
-9 SMGKGGGGS
+9 AMGKGGGGS
-18 SRTPSTAKDSLDS
+18 SRTPSTAPDSLDS

-40 ISEGEIQGLVDG
+40 ISEGEIEGLADG
-52 HKSIFLNNTALQN
+52 FKSIYLNNTVLQN
-65 ADGTYN
+65 PDGSYN
-71 FQNVTVYSDSKGT
+71 FQDVTIYTRNGT
-84 QNQGYIPLGGGVEDT
+84 QNQTYIPLTSGVEDE
-99 KGVGITVVKDVPQ
+99 KPVGLTVVKAVPQ

-122 AVRVTI
+122 AVRITI
-128 AIPSLQKINSSNGDT
+128 AIPSLQQINSTNGDT
-143 SGTNVELKIAVQYGG
+143 SGTSVRLQIAVQYQG
-158 GGYTDQPIGL
+158 GGYTTKIDD
-168 NGATS
+168 T
-173 DIISGRTADEYRK
+173 ISGRTADEYRK
-186 DYLIQLNRL
+186 DYLIELARPNPSD
-195 GVTIKPITGATNASP
+195 II
-210 ISITCASH
+210 
-218 GFSTGDTV
+218 
-226 TVSGVTGNTAANGIW
+226 
-241 VITSTGANTFTLNGS
+241 
-256 SGNGAYISGGQV
+256 
-268 KIKIYNVDIKVTRVT
+268 DIKVTRVT
-283 ADSTDSLLTNA
+283 DDSTNSLLTNA
-294 FSWLSYTEIID
+294 FNWSSYTEIIW
-305 AKLTYPNSALIGLRV
+305 AKLTYANSALVGLRV

-325 SSIPSRSYLIKGIK
+325 SSIPTRSYLVKGIK

-351 TGRIIYPTNFVWNGT
+351 TGRIIYPANFIWNGT

-382 LLTSS
+382 LLTST

-417 NGFGGQEA
+417 DGFGGQEA

-451 CQAYWS
+451 CQAFWS

-509 DTAFEVVEDAD
+509 DTAYEVIEDTD
-520 SIAKYGVV
+520 SITKYGVV

-573 RPGQIILISDPIRN
+573 RPGQIILISDPVRA
-587 NNGLRRAGRVSSA
+587 GSRRAGRISAA

-608 DSANTDL
+608 NSADTDL
-615 SVEGGSILSVIL
+615 SIEGGSLLSVIL
-627 PDGTVE
+627 PDGSVE

-639 VVGSVITLQTAL
+639 VVGNVITLQAAL
-651 SYTPN
+651 SDTPN
-656 ANSIWILESPTLQ
+656 VNSIWILESPSLQ
-669 ATTWRVLSINESD
+669 ASTWRVLSINESD
-682 GINYGITAISHNESK
+682 GINYGITAIAHNESK
-697 YANIENGEP
+697 YGYIEDGTP
-706 LEFRDSTNLNQI
+706 LEFRDTTNLNVI
-718 PAQPSELAIIS
+718 PAQPSELAVIS
-729 VTQLGGETSPEVQYE
+729 SAQFGGGTSPEVQYE

-753 TFGWLGPQG
+753 TFGWYAPQG
-762 VKNFRVK
+762 IKKFRVK
-769 YRHEDDNFTTVTVQ
+769 YRYEDDNFTTVTVQ
-783 GTTFDILDAKVGNYQ
+783 GTTFDILDAKTGSYQ
-798 IQVSSVSSS
+798 IQVSSINS
-807 GILFSEPA
+807 GNNLLFSEPA
-815 LAEYTVAGLGAP
+815 LAEYTVAGLGAA
-827 PSNVQNVSAIA
+827 PSDVQNVSAIA
-838 TGEDMIILTW
+838 TGEDMVILTW
-848 KQAPELDVQVGGRVI
+848 KQATELDVQVGGRVI

-868 RALASAEWNSSND
+868 RGLAAAEWNSSND
-881 IVQAVA
+881 VVQAVA

-914 LMATGVEVTLPQ
+914 VLATGVEVTLPE
-926 PESRIVAKEWAEQSL
+926 PESRIAAKQWAEQDL

-955 AGETALVLTPNVYVS
+955 AGATALLLTPDIYVS

-983 GAEYQFADAFDLGDV
+983 GAEYQFKDTFDLGDV
-998 YDFRIRRYIVSYPL
+998 YDFRIRRYIVSRPV
-1012 VFSTNFDAVSG
+1012 VFSTLFDAVSG
-1023 SFDAQPGFFDG
+1023 NFDSQSGFFDG
-1034 TVADEI
+1034 TVADGI
-1040 NVAMYVRTT
+1040 NVVTYVRTT
-1049 LTDPAGSPTWG
+1049 LDDPAGSPTWG
-1060 PWTEFVSGM
+1060 PWTEFASGM

-1075 QVKAIFTTE
+1075 QVKAIFATE
-1084 TELIGVAIDELGAE
+1084 TELIGVAIDELGAT

-1104 VTTSLNTQ
+1104 VTTSLATL
-1112 TSSTSAVTTITFPN
+1112 TSSSSAVTTVTFAN

-1141 LPSVGVTALALGNN
+1141 LPSLGITALSIGANTH
-1155 VRAHIVNLTR
+1155 AEITNLTR
-1165 TGFDVEFLQG
+1165 TGFNVEFLQG
-1175 SHRQAVDFTY
+1175 NSRQVVNFTY